1 MLRLETKSSF
11 DTIVQDVRSV
21 NKFRST
27 NGVKSCKLEWNSVL
41 KYWVLPKEFV
51 LEPYFHPCLSQENVF
66 GNLSASYAR
75 NPQCMMQVWLMQQ
88 VRVDP
93 PSTSPDS
100 DEWYTIRCERKYKIG
115 GRLTRREHFY
125 SCSYSC
131 VTIRSSDDRLPD
143 TLARVL
149 AILKVRALT
158 ASGEALETVS
168 RAFQYYFRCPMLP
181 FVCFPVFSVPICCW
195 AFGAR

>member
-1 MLRLETKSSF
+1 
-11 DTIVQDVRSV
+11 
-21 NKFRST
+21 
-27 NGVKSCKLEWNSVL
+27 
-41 KYWVLPKEFV
+41 
-51 LEPYFHPCLSQENVF
+51 
-66 GNLSASYAR
+66 
-75 NPQCMMQVWLMQQ
+75 MQQ

-100 DEWYTIRCERKYKIG
+100 AEWYTIRCERKYKIG
-115 GRLTRREHFY
+115 SRLARREHFY

-131 VTIRSSDDRLPD
+131 VTIRSSDGRLPD

-168 RAFQYYFRCPMLP
+168 RDFQYYFCCPMLP
-181 FVCFPVFSVPICCW
+181 FVCFPVF
-195 AFGAR
+195 

>member
-1 MLRLETKSSF
+1 LETKSSF
-11 DTIVQDVRSV
+11 DTIVQDVCSV

-27 NGVKSCKLEWNSVL
+27 NGVKSCKVEWNSVL

-93 PSTSPDS
+93 PSASPDS
-100 DEWYTIRCERKYKIG
+100 DEWYTIRCDRNYKIG
-115 GRLTRREHFY
+115 SRLTRREHSF
-125 SCSYSC
+125 SSSYSC
-131 VTIRSSDDRLPD
+131 VTIRSSDGHSAGA
-143 TLARVL
+143 LARVL
-149 AILKVRALT
+149 AILKVKALT
-158 ASGEALETVS
+158 ASGEVCETVS
-168 RAFQYYFRCPMLP
+168 GAFSFASILTLL
-181 FVCFPVFSVPICCW
+181 
-195 AFGAR
+195 AA